1 MRTGLGSGIETRVN
15 LEDVPVREG
24 GARVSV
30 VAPPTDEQR
39 AYALRRMKMLATG
52 LLILLAVIFLFSFAL
67 QDRYPWLEYVRAA
80 AEGGMVG
87 ALADWFA
94 VTALFKHPMG
104 VKIPHTAI
112 IPEKKDQIGA
122 SLGQFVEENFLAED
136 IIRTKLDSMQ
146 VAAKAGTW
154 LARPEGAERVATEGA
169 AAIRGALR
177 VLDDDAV
184 RDVLE
189 SMFRRHVVDPQ
200 WGPPAG
206 KMAQRIF
213 EEGHHHQLVNL
224 VVDSLADW
232 VLANPEVIGRLVT
245 ERSPSWVPAFLDDI
259 VGERVQ
265 IQAERFLI
273 DVQEN
278 PNHQLRVAL
287 DNYLTGVARDL
298 QEDPKTMA
306 KADAVKEQVLDDP
319 RVRELMTSTWTTIKN
334 ALMTAADD
342 PDSELTRNF
351 KSALQDFGTRLI
363 NEPELAAKVN
373 GYVADAAGYLVRTY
387 SNDIAAVITETVER
401 WDAKETS
408 EKIELQV
415 GKDLQF
421 IRINGTVVGSLAGL
435 AIFTVA
441 TAIFG

>member
-1 MRTGLGSGIETRVN
+1 M
-15 LEDVPVREG
+15 
-24 GARVSV
+24 SV
-30 VAPPTDEQR
+30 AAQPTDEQR

-136 IIRTKLDSMQ
+136 IIRAKLDSMQ

-213 EEGHHHQLVNL
+213 EEGHHHQLVDL

-232 VLANPEVIGRLVT
+232 VLANPEVISRLVT
-245 ERSPSWVPAFLDDI
+245 ERSPSWVPAFVDDL

-265 IQAERFLI
+265 IQAERFLF

-387 SNDIAAVITETVER
+387 SNDIAAVITETVEH

-435 AIFTVA
+435 AIFTIA
-441 TAIFG
+441 TAVFG

>member
-1 MRTGLGSGIETRVN
+1 
-15 LEDVPVREG
+15 
-24 GARVSV
+24 
-30 VAPPTDEQR
+30 
-39 AYALRRMKMLATG
+39 MKMLATG

-122 SLGQFVEENFLAED
+122 SLGQFVEQNFLAED
-136 IIRTKLDSMQ
+136 IIRAKLDSMH
-146 VAAKAGTW
+146 VAAKAGAW

-224 VVDSLADW
+224 IVDSLADW

-245 ERSPSWVPAFLDDI
+245 ERSPSWVPAFVDDL
-259 VGERVQ
+259 VGDRVQ

-334 ALMTAADD
+334 ALMTASDD

-387 SNDIAAVITETVER
+387 SNDIAAVITETVEN
-401 WDAKETS
+401 WDAQETS

-435 AIFTVA
+435 AIFTIA
-441 TAIFG
+441 TAVFG